1 MVYNLP
7 MKNFRL
13 RKKKI
18 EIVPN
23 PQTERIE
30 VLKAEVYRLE
40 NKLKEFEMREKEI
53 TEVLSFAKKRAEEYE
68 KEARVRFLLEKER
81 LSNYRERW
89 TERLKILDD
98 AEKLGEEIIE
108 CNKFFERISNEL
120 KSIVEGESIVESEV
134 ERSYNKEKK
143 RLQEMSV
150 SELKEVTLSEE
161 DLNKLLLQFN

>member
-53 TEVLSFAKKRAEEYE
+53 I
-68 KEARVRFLLEKER
+68 
-81 LSNYRERW
+81 W
-89 TERLKILDD
+89 TETCMEGSQTRKRKI
-98 AEKLGEEIIE
+98 IT
-108 CNKFFERISNEL
+108 CNS
-120 KSIVEGESIVESEV
+120 V
-134 ERSYNKEKK
+134 KK
-143 RLQEMSV
+143 
-150 SELKEVTLSEE
+150 
-161 DLNKLLLQFN
+161 